1 MTKSLSNSVHTNLH
15 IFETVHS
22 RLDSCGRCLNLIWKA
37 VTKRCGFYE
46 PISNWFH
53 GRFVLKKICRYQIFG
68 FFWTKVP
75 AKRIWINLVKLHIL
89 VARIYLPFTRKHR
102 IRPPK
107 PHVFETTLHSV
118 SFFGFEGFAKSCRL
132 SWLKPGL
139 FYFIHLSIHFQPT
152 PPPPPPPSTPI
163 RGDGVWKRNK
173 HQET

>member
-1 MTKSLSNSVHTNLH
+1 MSQSVTGFMWTK
-15 IFETVHS
+15 
-22 RLDSCGRCLNLIWKA
+22 
-37 VTKRCGFYE
+37 
-46 PISNWFH
+46 

-139 FYFIHLSIHFQPT
+139 FYFIHSSIHFQPT
-152 PPPPPPPSTPI
+152 PPPPPPPPGFMWTGSESETNTKKRSCHSVPGGKQSTI
-163 RGDGVWKRNK
+163 YNR
-173 HQET
+173 